1 MERSW
6 FRVGSSELG
15 AARFF
20 DWGEFHK
27 FDAGI
32 VGIVQVELP
41 FAIATDFWGG
51 IGAHI
56 GARLFQRGCGHFNVF
71 HADRNVIHDAERLLV
86 RGGTDV
92 QHVLDPIGA
101 IGNLHGDPV
110 GVGILHA
117 AVPIGAK
124 SENVLVEMIHGGAV
138 FDDETGVYYAHVTG
152 TGRPWVVH
160 RKWSRALDEGNRIA
174 FGVSQFKM
182 LHAVSIF

>member
-20 DWGEFHK
+20 DWGEFHE
-27 FDAGI
+27 FDAGF
-32 VGIVQVELP
+32 VGIVQVKLP
-41 FAIATDFWGG
+41 FAIAADFWGG

-56 GARLFQRGCGHFNVF
+56 GARLFQGGSGHFYIL
-71 HADRNVIHDAERLLV
+71 HTKRNMIHDAERLLV

-124 SENVLVEMIHGGAV
+124 AENIFVEMIHGGAV
-138 FDDETGVYYAHVTG
+138 FDDEAGVDDAGADG

-160 RKWSRALDEGNRIA
+160 RKWSRALDEGNR
-174 FGVSQFKM
+174 
-182 LHAVSIF
+182 